1 MQQFLIR
8 QPIWHLNEDDPELRW
23 EMGVVE
29 DDPTEES
36 QREQRPRKGVV
47 IRRDRRQLMD
57 RGAEPEET
65 AEPKWELLDR
75 DDLVRNVL
83 ADSPDDPVR
92 PWHRVALVS
101 GAGLGKTANLQWL
114 ASRINQHED
123 GRDRQVAIFT
133 PLRDLP
139 VSSETLPEFVYQWL
153 IEYYGQN
160 PNEHETAMLKEVALR
175 LLKQGRVLFLLDS
188 LDEAGAAENSPA
200 ITKLKQLM
208 NQTWQRNPVWVSG
221 RPYAFRATE
230 KVLCDMVPAA
240 HWNFVRIGPLNEPE
254 ARQLV
259 ETAGRA

>member
-8 QPIWHLNEDDPELRW
+8 QPIWHLNENDPELRW

-36 QREQRPRKGVV
+36 EREQQPRRGVA
-47 IRRDRRQLMD
+47 IRHERRRLLD
-57 RGAEPEET
+57 PGSDAEET
-65 AEPKWELLDR
+65 VAPQWERLDR
-75 DDLVRNVL
+75 HQLVQHVL
-83 ADSPDDPVR
+83 SDAPSETVR

-114 ASRINQHED
+114 AARVNQHEA
-123 GRDRQVAIFT
+123 GRGRLVAIFT
-133 PLRDLP
+133 PLR
-139 VSSETLPEFVYQWL
+139 ELPERSDSLPDFVYQWL
-153 IEYYGQN
+153 IRHYGQH
-160 PNEHETAMLKEVALR
+160 PNERETAMLQELALR

-200 ITKLKQLM
+200 ITKLKQLVEHAWK
-208 NQTWQRNPVWVSG
+208 QNPVWVSG

-230 KVLCDMVPAA
+230 TVLCQMVPAEK
-240 HWNFVRIGPLNEPE
+240 WNFVRIGPLNEPE

>member
-8 QPIWHLNEDDPELRW
+8 QPIWHLNEADPELRW

-36 QREQRPRKGVV
+36 EGGQRPRKGVA
-47 IRRDRRQLMD
+47 IRRDRRQSMD
-57 RGAEPEET
+57 IEAEPEET
-65 AEPKWELLDR
+65 ADPKWELMDR
-75 DDLVRNVL
+75 NDLVTNVL
-83 ADSPDDPVR
+83 SDSPAAPVR

-123 GRDRQVAIFT
+123 GRGRQVAIFT
-133 PLRDLP
+133 PLRDLR

-153 IEYYGQN
+153 IKYYGQN
-160 PNEHETAMLKEVALR
+160 PNTHETAMLKEVALR

-200 ITKLKQLM
+200 ITKLGQLM
-208 NQTWQRNPVWVSG
+208 SQTWKQNPVWVSG

-230 KVLCDMVPAA
+230 TALRQMVPVED
-240 HWNFVRIGPLNEPE
+240 WNFVRIGPLNEPE